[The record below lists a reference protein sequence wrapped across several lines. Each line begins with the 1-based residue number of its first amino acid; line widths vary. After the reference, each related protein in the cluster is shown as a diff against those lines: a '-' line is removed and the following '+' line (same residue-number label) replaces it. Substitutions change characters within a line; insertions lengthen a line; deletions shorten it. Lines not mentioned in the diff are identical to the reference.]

1 MIYIISILFKAISFE
16 CPLCRYSVPIQRFR
30 VKNYAIEAILDSL
43 ETYKHDDDPTNE
55 IIAALELAVS
65 LANLTI
71 PN

>member
-1 MIYIISILFKAISFE
+1 
-16 CPLCRYSVPIQRFR
+16 VPIQRFR